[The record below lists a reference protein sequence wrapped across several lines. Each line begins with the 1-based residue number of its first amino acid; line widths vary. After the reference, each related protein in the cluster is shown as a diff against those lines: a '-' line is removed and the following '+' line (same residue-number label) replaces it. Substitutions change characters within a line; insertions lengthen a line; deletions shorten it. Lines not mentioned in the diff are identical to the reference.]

1 MSSQQKDEP
10 HLSKRP
16 SDLKLSGTQEKTP
29 FSGTVFRKLSHDE
42 FHFVGSGSFKKPLSR
57 SF

>member
-29 FSGTVFRKLSHDE
+29 FSGTIFHTLSHSVLR
-42 FHFVGSGSFKKPLSR
+42 FVADVSLNK
-57 SF
+57 